1 MASCRRVFSCG
12 LAVLCL
18 WAGAALAGTTSFTAS
33 LDRDTITLGESA
45 TLGLTFEGGSP
56 GTEPGAPA
64 MPPIQGVQVVYIG
77 PSSQYTL
84 VNGQATSSVTHNYAV
99 RPTQTG
105 EFTIPALAV
114 MVEGKRLSTQ
124 PLKLTV
130 LKPGAPPPDVI
141 ASGREPA
148 FLKFVLPKQ
157 RVYLDEP
164 LQAEIDL
171 YVREG
176 VAINGMDRT
185 SFPAEGF
192 NVSQQMLAGA
202 QRNTRIGG
210 VGYRVQPI
218 LFTLKPVKTGVL
230 NLGPVTFN
238 AVVELPS
245 RDGRHDPFLEQF
257 GRFSLFSRG
266 EQKRIVLAT
275 ETTNLQC
282 LPWPSQNVPPG
293 FKGAVGNYTMTVTAG
308 PTNLMAGD
316 PITLRVRIA
325 GRGALDGLVL
335 PEQPEWRNF
344 KVFPPIAKPLESTDP
359 FGLQGAR
366 TFEQI
371 VVPQSAEVK
380 ELPPFSFSFFDPEAG
395 TYRTLTQP
403 ATPLSVRPGGSVA
416 APTFVGAG
424 RPAQDAPPPAQD
436 IVHIKPRL
444 GAIVQAGPPLV
455 WRPWFIALQTVPVLA
470 WAWALAWRRQ
480 AERLANNPR
489 LRRRRQLAK
498 IMRDGLAELRRMA
511 AENQSDKFFAALFR
525 LLQEQLGER
534 LDLPASA
541 ITEAVIE
548 EHLRPRGVPEAVLG
562 HVQELFQSCNLARY
576 APVKSSQELAALIP
590 KLEATLGEL
599 QALKT

>member
-1 MASCRRVFSCG
+1 MAGCRRVFSCG
-12 LAVLCL
+12 LVVLWL
-18 WAGAALAGTTSFTAS
+18 WAGTTLAGATTFTAAV
-33 LDRDTITLGESA
+33 DRDTITLGESV
-45 TLGLTFEGGSP
+45 TLGLTIEGGS
-56 GTEPGAPA
+56 GSEPGVPSLPA
-64 MPPIQGVQVVYIG
+64 IQGLRVAYIG
-77 PSSQYTL
+77 PSSQYTM
-84 VNGQATSSVTHNYAV
+84 VNGQTTSSVTYNFAV
-99 RPTQTG
+99 TPAQAG
-105 EFTIPALAV
+105 DFTIPSLTAT
-114 MVEGKRLSTQ
+114 VEGQRLTTQ
-124 PLKLTV
+124 PIKLRV
-130 LKPGAPPPDVI
+130 LKPGAPPPDAV
-141 ASGREPA
+141 ASGREPV

-157 RVYLDEP
+157 RLYLGEP
-164 LQAEIDL
+164 MQAEIQL

-202 QRNTRIGG
+202 QRNARIGG
-210 VGYRVQPI
+210 VSYRVLPI

-230 NLGPVTFN
+230 SLGPATFN
-238 AVVELPS
+238 AVMELPS
-245 RDGRHDPFLEQF
+245 QDGRRDPFFEQF
-257 GRFSLFSRG
+257 GMRSPFSRG
-266 EQKRIVLAT
+266 EQKRLVLAT

-282 LPWPSQNVPPG
+282 LPWPTQNVPPG

-325 GRGALDGLVL
+325 GRGALDGLVF
-335 PEQPEWRNF
+335 PDQPEWRNF
-344 KVFPPIAKPLESTDP
+344 KVFPPVSKPQESTDQ

-371 VVPQSAEVK
+371 VVPQTAEVK
-380 ELPPFSFSFFDPEAG
+380 ELPPFSFSFFDPDAAV
-395 TYRTLTQP
+395 YRTLTQP
-403 ATPLSVRPGGSVA
+403 ATPLLVRPGGSVA
-416 APTFVGAG
+416 APTFVAAG
-424 RPAQDAPPPAQD
+424 HPAQDAPPPAQD

-444 GAIVQAGPPLV
+444 GAIVQTGPPLV
-455 WRPWFIALQTVPVLA
+455 WRPWFLAMQTIPVLA

-489 LRRRRQLAK
+489 LRRRLQLTQ
-498 IMRDGLAELRRMA
+498 IIRDGLAELRRLA
-511 AENQSDKFFAALFR
+511 AQNESDKFFAALFR

-562 HVQELFQSCNLARY
+562 SVQDLFQSCNLARY
-576 APVKSSQELAALIP
+576 APIKSSQELAALIP
-590 KLEATLGEL
+590 KLEATLREL
-599 QALKT
+599 QALET